1 MDDWKEDAEARLVNR
16 AALLGVVVDRPTIGA
31 EEGTRERGTSLC
43 LRGRPSVLLIP
54 PVGTGKAA
62 GVIERMRGVRSE
74 VLLKK
79 RWREV
84 EDVVY
89 GIGTCS

>member
-1 MDDWKEDAEARLVNR
+1 MGIDDWKEDADVRLVNR
-16 AALLGVVVDRPTIGA
+16 VALLGVVVDKSTSGP

-43 LRGRPSVLLIP
+43 LRGRPSIPLIP

-74 VLLKK
+74 ALLKK

-84 EDVVY
+84 EDVV
-89 GIGTCS
+89 